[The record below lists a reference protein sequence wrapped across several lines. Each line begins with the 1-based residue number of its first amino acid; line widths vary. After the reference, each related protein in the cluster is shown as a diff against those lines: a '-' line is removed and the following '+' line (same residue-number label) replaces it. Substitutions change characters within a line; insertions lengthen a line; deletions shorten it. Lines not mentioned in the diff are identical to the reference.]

1 VVAWGYAGN
10 GRTTVPDGLA
20 GITAIAAGAHHSLA
34 LRSDGAVVGW
44 GLNNDGQTDIPA
56 GLTGVTAIAAGNAHS
71 LALRSDGTVVGW
83 GSNSSGQT
91 TIPTGLAGVT
101 AIAAGVAHNLALKSD
116 GTVVGWGF
124 NRSGQA
130 SVPAGLR
137 FVTAIAAGGQHSLAA
152 NFSPPY
158 AFGGFMAPV
167 NNPGVINSGKAGR
180 TYPVK
185 WQLKDAS
192 DAFIT
197 RLSAV
202 SSITSKPTQCGAF
215 SSNLMDALETE
226 ATGGSELRYDADI
239 NTYIYN
245 WTTLSPG
252 CYTFFVTLD
261 NGQVLPAYFSLV
273 K

>member
-1 VVAWGYAGN
+1 
-10 GRTTVPDGLA
+10 
-20 GITAIAAGAHHSLA
+20 
-34 LRSDGAVVGW
+34 
-44 GLNNDGQTDIPA
+44 
-56 GLTGVTAIAAGNAHS
+56 
-71 LALRSDGTVVGW
+71 
-83 GSNSSGQT
+83 
-91 TIPTGLAGVT
+91 
-101 AIAAGVAHNLALKSD
+101 
-116 GTVVGWGF
+116 
-124 NRSGQA
+124 
-130 SVPAGLR
+130 
-137 FVTAIAAGGQHSLAA
+137 
-152 NFSPPY
+152 
-158 AFGGFMAPV
+158 MAPV
-167 NNPGVINSGKAGR
+167 NNPGVINSGKASR

-245 WTTLSPG
+245 WTTPSPG
-252 CYTFFVTLD
+252 CYTFLVTLD